1 MAKERTVEE
10 IIEAFRFLDVSE
22 QIDLYNE
29 YADKV
34 GLPSIRYLSR
44 ENFERVY
51 GSAYDFMDE
60 ILNSEDYDTDTY
72 THYRNGFGMTPYF
85 ATTEKATLTLID
97 KDYVEDFI
105 FDNVTDDEF
114 AIFVYDRYGNALD
127 FDDDYEISEEQ
138 PMRAYL
144 RDTMLN
150 SSNTI
155 AGEVRKGDFVIID
168 EKWFTSDY
176 DSPEWQIARY
186 IKDNGDGTSNI
197 LFCKD
202 NEYVMID
209 NEYILG
215 KADNEIA
222 DTGKRLLENQDL

>member
-22 QIDLYNE
+22 QVDLYNE
-29 YADKV
+29 YANKV

-97 KDYVEDFI
+97 KEYVEDFI

-127 FDDDYEISEEQ
+127 FDDDYEISEE
-138 PMRAYL
+138 
-144 RDTMLN
+144 
-150 SSNTI
+150 
-155 AGEVRKGDFVIID
+155 
-168 EKWFTSDY
+168 
-176 DSPEWQIARY
+176 
-186 IKDNGDGTSNI
+186 
-197 LFCKD
+197 
-202 NEYVMID
+202 
-209 NEYILG
+209 
-215 KADNEIA
+215 
-222 DTGKRLLENQDL
+222 